1 MSLFTLHQKNTF
13 IENRHTLKGD
23 TMKVIKRRGFRE
35 PYEPSKIR
43 ASLEKATIDAGYSP
57 EEKREIIEKVY
68 ETVKK
73 KIEAEEEIKSDT
85 IRACLLTELER
96 CEPYI
101 AKSWRRFE
109 KKYKK

>member
-1 MSLFTLHQKNTF
+1 MN
-13 IENRHTLKGD
+13 
-23 TMKVIKRRGFRE
+23 VIKRRGFRE

-43 ASLEKATIDAGYSP
+43 ASLEKAAIDAGYSP
-57 EEKREIIEKVY
+57 EEKREIIERVY

-73 KIEAEEEIKSDT
+73 KIEVEEEIKSDT
-85 IRACLLTELER
+85 IRACLLTELDR

-101 AKSWRRFE
+101 ARSWRRFE